1 SLSDEQTSETNSASI
16 NNGKRSR
23 RSPSDNQ
30 TNDTNTEIEVSVVAI
45 AIPETEQIAA
55 AAATTT
61 TITNGAS
68 LTDLKE
74 QVCRR
79 AKYFIE

>member
-30 TNDTNTEIEVSVVAI
+30 TNDTNTEIEVSAVAI

-55 AAATTT
+55 ATAT